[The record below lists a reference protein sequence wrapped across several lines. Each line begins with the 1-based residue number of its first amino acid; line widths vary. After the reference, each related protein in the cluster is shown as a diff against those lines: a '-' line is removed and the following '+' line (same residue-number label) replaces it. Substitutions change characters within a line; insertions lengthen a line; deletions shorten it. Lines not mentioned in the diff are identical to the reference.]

1 MCALAIRTNMVQALL
16 ERNMI
21 HNVGTI
27 DRSIRI
33 AAGVA
38 LIAATLLG
46 YIGVWGWLGI
56 LPLASGLFQV
66 CPAYSL
72 FGLNTCSAS
81 SSKTSR

>member
-1 MCALAIRTNMVQALL
+1 
-16 ERNMI
+16 MI

-38 LIAATLLG
+38 LIAATVLG

-56 LPLASGLFQV
+56 LPLASGLF
-66 CPAYSL
+66 
-72 FGLNTCSAS
+72 
-81 SSKTSR
+81 

>member
-1 MCALAIRTNMVQALL
+1 
-16 ERNMI
+16 MI
-21 HNVGTI
+21 HNVGTV

-46 YIGVWGWLGI
+46 YIGAWGWLGI

-66 CPAYSL
+66 CPAYGL
-72 FGLNTCSAS
+72 FGLNTCAAP

>member
-1 MCALAIRTNMVQALL
+1 MWALSIRTIMTRALL